1 MTHGQLPGQEFKQ
14 EGSMEKLERLLKD
27 LEVASLLKGI
37 KFGMEFWGKRIAENL
52 LLKLH
57 LDIDTVQSTPGEAW
71 LSKRVKF
78 PSGQGVANQP
88 GLSVAA

>member
-1 MTHGQLPGQEFKQ
+1 MTHGQLAGQEFNQ

-27 LEVASLLKGI
+27 LEGAALLKGI

-57 LDIDTVQSTPGEAW
+57 LDIDTFQKVTELPKAELEKIIQ
-71 LSKRVKF
+71 KNR
-78 PSGQGVANQP
+78 
-88 GLSVAA
+88 

>member
-1 MTHGQLPGQEFKQ
+1 MTYGQFIKQ
-14 EGSMEKLERLLKD
+14 EGKQEGILIGVGQGIEKGKIEGRG
-27 LEVASLLKGI
+27 EVAKN
-37 KFGMEFWGKRIAENL
+37 M
-52 LLKLH
+52 LLKLG
-57 LDIDTVQSTPGEAW
+57 LDMATVQSTPGEAW